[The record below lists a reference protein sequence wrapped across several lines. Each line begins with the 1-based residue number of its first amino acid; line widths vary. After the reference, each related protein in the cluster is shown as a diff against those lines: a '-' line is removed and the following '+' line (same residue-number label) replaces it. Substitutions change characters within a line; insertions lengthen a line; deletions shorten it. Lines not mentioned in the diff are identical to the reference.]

1 MNSPRTTRSSRLL
14 VTSKLR
20 FLDDGIGGCNHTAIF
35 RYLARAPALFLD
47 PSKPTLELEN
57 THFIPHLIALG

>member
-1 MNSPRTTRSSRLL
+1 M
-14 VTSKLR
+14 R
-20 FLDDGIGGCNHTAIF
+20 FEIIPGATFYRAVSERKSGDGIRGCNHTAIF